1 MPSIAGK
8 PITISALAERLL
20 KGGENTVEWDN
31 SAFKW
36 VYQISKSLN
45 MRIWT
50 LTIVEPTSIGIS
62 SSVYTNLFNAYKNN
76 STLSFVLD
84 LPFHN
89 LGALTVKVYSP
100 PTVSYS
106 NTDKGTIRV
115 INVELIEAL

>member
-8 PITISALAERLL
+8 SITISALSERLL

-45 MRIWT
+45 MRIWALT
-50 LTIVEPTSIGIS
+50 LVEPTSIGIS
-62 SSVYTNLFNAYKNN
+62 TSVYTDLFNAYKNN

-89 LGALTVKVYSP
+89 LGTLTVKVYSP
-100 PTVSYS
+100 PTVAYS
-106 NTDKGTIRV
+106 NTDKGVIR
-115 INVELIEAL
+115 IISVELIEVI